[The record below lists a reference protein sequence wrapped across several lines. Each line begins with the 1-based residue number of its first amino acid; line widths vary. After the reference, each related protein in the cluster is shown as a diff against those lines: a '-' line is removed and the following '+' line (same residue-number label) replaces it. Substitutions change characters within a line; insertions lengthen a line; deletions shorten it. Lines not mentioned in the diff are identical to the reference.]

1 MQLNSATC
9 LLKRSLLYRSPYQP
23 KATHLLANQHRTF
36 AASSFI
42 FNLKKEDETLYQV
55 LSVKTNIDQKGIK
68 LAYYKQAKKYHPDF
82 QHDISEAERVKAE
95 AQFKIIAK
103 AYEVLSN
110 PIARQA
116 YDIEN

>member
-9 LLKRSLLYRSPYQP
+9 LLKRSLLGRSPYQI
-23 KATHLLANQHRTF
+23 KATHLLASQQRHF
-36 AASSFI
+36 SASSFI
-42 FNLKKEDETLYQV
+42 FNLKKEDETLYQI
-55 LSVKTNIDQKGIK
+55 LNVKTNIDQKGIK

-95 AQFKIIAK
+95 AQFKVIAK